1 MMGMS
6 KRTSRR
12 IGKALH
18 GFVTLVSSA
27 SIVLSSFTASFAQA
41 IIVDPSAPG
50 TSFLQTSNG
59 TPQVDIKTPQSGVSL
74 NRFIEFNVGPNG
86 LILNNS
92 TTSGVSVIGQNVT
105 ANPNLMVSGPAST
118 IVTEV
123 TGTAPTSMTGK
134 TEVFGKKA
142 AVIVANPNGIVCNGC
157 AFLNAKSS
165 TLTTGKPIVSGSR
178 VDLAVTKGTVTIGP
192 AGFQPGAQ
200 GGIIGRHVILTG
212 PVVTSGQ
219 GPANDLLVSGGAQR
233 VQGLN
238 GSDLSAS
245 PIVAAPSTT
254 AKASPFAI
262 DAAETGT
269 LRGGD
274 VVIRNPE
281 AGQGVNLYGATDV
294 RSVSATS
301 GGNLFYKDIDTDG
314 AASLAGSEVRQ
325 YGQLT
330 AGGDVTI
337 NGRAFTLYDGRVI
350 ETAGDIT
357 ITGEEFVVI
366 AGEVSG
372 DNVRLDVTN
381 GTLTNTGFLMADG
394 DLTVIAGE
402 NVSQQRQIA
411 REYDTSFDP
420 ALQQYIQAYYT
431 QLAAGGPEADLAA
444 QMIARASRHELVAEY
459 IEKGATATGTN
470 VSMTADGH
478 ITNEGGAIAAT
489 QDVRLTAGADIIN
502 TYLALRSRLDAQDGC
517 SGENCGY
524 RTDFHAGEILAGGDL
539 ILTAGRDIRNIA
551 SDIAAAQNLALT
563 AGRDVKASLKNS
575 SYTATGAVSSST
587 TLTDQE
593 TVLAPSRIM
602 TLYGDIDAAAGRDLL
617 LTGSLVSAGGDL
629 TLGAT
634 GEVRLTSY
642 TGTESDFRAI
652 ESRVRSCTTGKDSYC
667 TWVNNR
673 TVTADGTV
681 LATATSNLVGDAI
694 RVTAGQDLTLIGA
707 RLLASS
713 DLSLTST
720 NGAVLIDGADLPGG
734 IAREGSKDPQMV
746 ELDDALAQS
755 LFGPA
760 GRTTT
765 TATGAAYIAFLQE
778 NDLLTAVEALR
789 RADSGADIKSA
800 ARAVGVQSYVS
811 LADTSKLDTLRREA
825 EAGIAAIWSGAAAQI
840 AAHDAEVSEFH
851 DVFRSELA
859 DLEDRLGDTPA
870 ERKADLTVALQGVKA
885 EYNAAV
891 AAANAAYSAA
901 LAASQAQYG
910 PFLTRSERRYR
921 TVGYGK
927 GRYTQRY
934 YVTVPNPTYVNLK
947 AAADARALST
957 RRAELNRAKSERQLN
972 TALVRASFTDTGIR
986 DEIAALSTSFTGQ
999 LRTFGSEKTA
1009 LVASLNGKLGEAMRR
1024 AGELLEQD
1032 AESDG
1037 ARGDAVARGSVV
1049 EGEKS
1054 LAAALTNEAFPELSL
1069 TENVVT
1075 TASGLIENR
1084 RNGDER
1090 RTRLVTK
1097 TRDVGEFQDVQSTR
1111 QEVRYADT
1119 CTGYGKDRSCY
1130 YTRYYVTVPITE
1142 TRWVITGTQEYQAE
1156 ETYLDGTPSR
1166 TALISTDKAAQD
1178 AFLAATAWRFGSGGT
1193 QNTGSDIPWN
1203 QLLAKGGDLTLTA
1216 STNLLIEDGSV
1227 RAEGLLNT
1235 TSLGNTILRSAD
1247 VTAGDIRMV
1256 AGGALAAEALNL
1268 ETPGNAS
1275 LFGATG
1281 LSITPRAWEYR
1292 VTDTTVPVIG
1302 QLAAKNWGILA
1313 GQTLVSQELSD
1324 VVVGGDLDLNTLG
1337 TLTVGGTRVD
1347 VGHDLTMTASG
1358 DLRLTAP
1365 RSAIEYHV
1373 GDDRNGQ
1380 DLWDVRAH
1388 KTEITAGGDV
1398 MARAGG
1404 MTFLEGTG
1412 ITAQGGIDLAS
1423 GGDLILSA
1431 AQDVREYR
1439 YRTYSKNWFRTKSYQ
1454 LSETRVTN
1462 DGADLVA
1469 GGDIDLES
1477 TNGDLTTAGAR
1488 IESRGGDINISA
1500 TQGDI
1505 YAGTFTDVNRREA
1518 ISRRSTFFG
1527 LFSSNSS
1534 SLIDTRRATGTGA
1547 LASANLTLISGG
1559 NTTLI
1564 GARLAAGGDL
1574 NLNVGGDLNILAAI
1588 NSERKEFFESK
1599 VGAILATTETERSNR
1614 ETAILTSLSAD
1625 GNISFSVGG
1634 QTQLTLYSKPGD
1646 ASVSV
1651 ADLYP
1656 EELEALAGLV
1666 LLDQELLDEYFYD
1679 KTKALSPAFTMVLT
1693 IALTSGFGNLLTSAG
1708 VKGLTVTNASTGVTS
1723 LTHAGRAVA
1732 SFAASSTVGIANGTV
1747 SGDLDL
1753 GQILRNAA
1761 ISAGTSYLQSSI
1773 NLKASGQDQAAA
1785 LAKAQG
1791 NAALAVVD
1799 DLGTRTLLGSAWDPS
1814 LTTSVFGSN
1823 LTVANVLEGAFDAS
1837 IGATVQTAAYGG
1849 SFGDAFKGSFI
1860 NSVVALGLA
1869 DAQTGIGGIFEG
1881 GKNGGEGSLGHVLLH
1896 GLAGCVAAEA
1906 QGADC
1911 AAGAAGGIAQ
1921 AVYAGTLQPNMSA
1934 ADREGA
1940 LNRAQLI
1947 GAFAGYL
1954 FSGGKAENVSVGAAV
1969 AQSGLANNYLTHDE
1983 IGSLQRELSDCAQ
1996 SGDFAACRV
2005 RVLKDYIEISTAHE
2019 QELAACTTD
2028 QCRADHLARIA
2039 VADGVF
2045 NDILFNLNTSGY
2057 EGLQL
2062 AALQYQGADQIDWTP
2077 SQVNAFNQRL
2087 RSEAASTLCS
2097 GSVSS
2102 CDMSVRAELEAWGAL
2117 SEDELNTLNGE
2128 RVAIL
2133 ADLERQARAEIGRDV
2148 CSSGMNAG
2156 ACSTAIDAEIERQ
2169 RQNGNRI
2176 GGAIDLVFGGAEI
2189 LGSVY
2194 LCGQS
2199 AGAACTTASLALAA
2213 HGADTS
2219 IAGARA
2225 LITGEGAL
2233 PMGTQLLMRTGLSE
2247 TQASLAY
2254 DLMVVGFELNAV
2266 RAIAR
2271 QGDAA
2276 LRQTHQVYSNRTLPS
2291 GYTRNADGSVTGSQ
2305 GGAYSTAGIDLN
2317 GQQVYRDSGGRYY
2330 TLDGGVKTQVSNPAG
2345 SPNVTI
2351 TQQQAH
2357 HQGYVDDI
2365 TGQLQSQGYTTT
2377 SGGFYSNCGSTICYP
2392 DITYSAP
2399 GSNRITGVVE
2409 VKTGGAGPSTN
2420 QLTVY
2425 PQIGTGDATP
2435 SSGFVQ
2441 NWNQT
2446 NPGSPLTAGVPMNQ
2460 QGYPNGI
2467 PVYQITAPGLSQ

>member
-1 MMGMS
+1 MMSLS
-6 KRTSRR
+6 KPASRR
-12 IGKALH
+12 IRKALH
-18 GFVTLVSSA
+18 GFVTVVSSA
-27 SIVLSSFTASFAQA
+27 SIVVSSVSSSFAQS

-59 TPQVDIKTPQSGVSL
+59 TPQVNIKTPQSGVSL
-74 NRFIEFNVGPNG
+74 NRFIEFNVGSNG

-92 TTSGVSVIGQNVT
+92 TTNGVSVIGQNVT

-123 TGTAPTSMTGK
+123 TGTASSTMTGK

-157 AFLNAKSS
+157 AFLNTTSS
-165 TLTTGKPIVSGSR
+165 TLTTGKPIVSGNR

-219 GPANDLLVSGGAQR
+219 GAANDLLVSGGAQR

-245 PIVAAPSTT
+245 PIVAAPSTI
-254 AKASPFAI
+254 AKTSPFAI
-262 DAAETGT
+262 DAAETAAI
-269 LRGGD
+269 RGGD

-281 AGQGVNLYGATDV
+281 AGQGVNLYGAADS
-294 RSVSATS
+294 RSFSASS
-301 GGNLFYKDIDTDG
+301 GGNLFYKDINADTTV
-314 AASLAGSEVRQ
+314 SLAGSELRQ

-372 DNVRLDVTN
+372 DNVSVDVTT

-411 REYDTSFDP
+411 REYDIYFDP
-420 ALQQYIQAYYT
+420 ALQQYIQAYYA

-444 QMIARASRHELVAEY
+444 EMIERASRHELVAEY
-459 IEKGATATGTN
+459 IEKGATATGTT
-470 VSMTADGH
+470 VTIKADGDV
-478 ITNEGGAIAAT
+478 TNEGGAIAAT
-489 QDVRLTAGADIIN
+489 SDVRLTAGADILN
-502 TYLALRSRLDAQDGC
+502 TYLALRSRLDAEDGC

-524 RTDFHAGEILAGGDL
+524 RTDFHAGEILAGRDL
-539 ILTAGRDIRNIA
+539 ILTAGRDIRNEA
-551 SDIAAAQNLALT
+551 SDIAAAEKLALT
-563 AGRDVKASLKNS
+563 AGRDVIASLKSS
-575 SYTATGAVSSST
+575 SYTATGAVSPST

-602 TLYGDIDAAAGRDLL
+602 TLYGDLDIMAGRDLL
-617 LTGSLVSAGGDL
+617 LTGSLLSAGDDL
-629 TLGAT
+629 TLDAT
-634 GEVRLTSY
+634 DRVTLTSY
-642 TGTESDFRAI
+642 TGVESDFRVA
-652 ESRVRSCTTGKDSYC
+652 ETRARVCKIGNFFCS
-667 TWVNNR
+667 WVNNK

-681 LATATSNLVGDAI
+681 LATATSNLVGDVI

-707 RLLASS
+707 RLLAES
-713 DLSLTST
+713 DLSLTAT
-720 NGAVLIDGADLPGG
+720 GGAVLINGADLPGD
-734 IAREGSKDPQMV
+734 IAREGSKGPQIV
-746 ELDDALAQS
+746 ELDAALAQS

-765 TATGAAYIAFLQE
+765 TATGEAYIAFLQE

-789 RADSGADIKSA
+789 RAGSGADIEGA

-811 LADTSKLDTLRREA
+811 LTDNSRLDTLRKEA
-825 EAGIAAIWSGAAAQI
+825 EAGIAEIWSEAASEI
-840 AAHDAEVSEFH
+840 AAHDADVAEFH

-859 DLEDRLGDTPA
+859 ELEDRLGDTPS
-870 ERKADLTVALQGVKA
+870 ERQADLAVALREVTTD
-885 EYNAAV
+885 YTAAV
-891 AAANAAYSAA
+891 AAVETTYRAA

-910 PFLTRSERRYR
+910 ALLTRTERRYR
-921 TVGYGK
+921 TEGYGLFRHLK
-927 GRYTQRY
+927 YY

-947 AAADARALST
+947 AAADARALADRT
-957 RRAELNRAKSERQLN
+957 AALNRAASEKQVN

-986 DEIAALSTSFTGQ
+986 DEIEALNTAFTTQLSSFGGQ
-999 LRTFGSEKTA
+999 KTA

-1024 AGELLEQD
+1024 AGELLEQE

-1037 ARGDAVARGSVV
+1037 LRGDAVARGSVV

-1054 LAAALTNEAFPELSL
+1054 LASALTNQAFPELSL

-1075 TASGLIENR
+1075 TAAGQIENR
-1084 RNGDER
+1084 RNGDEL

-1097 TRDVGEFQDVQSTR
+1097 TRDVGEYRDVQSTR
-1111 QEVRYADT
+1111 QEVRYTYT
-1119 CTGYGKDRSCY
+1119 CSGGGKGQYCRNVRS
-1130 YTRYYVTVPITE
+1130 YVTVPVSE
-1142 TRWVITGTQEYQAE
+1142 TRWVVTGTEEYQAE
-1156 ETYLDGTPSR
+1156 ESYLDGTPSR
-1166 TALISTDKAAQD
+1166 RALISSNKAAQD
-1178 AFLAATAWRFGSGGT
+1178 AFLNATAWRFGSGGT

-1203 QLLAKGGDLTLTA
+1203 QLLANGGDLTLTA

-1235 TSLGNTILRSAD
+1235 TSLGNTALRSVD
-1247 VTAGDIRMV
+1247 VSAGDLRLV
-1256 AGGALAAEALNL
+1256 AGGAFGAEALNL

-1275 LFGATG
+1275 FFGATDVA
-1281 LSITPRAWEYR
+1281 ITPRAWEYR
-1292 VTDTTVPVIG
+1292 VTDTKAPITG

-1313 GQTLVSQELSD
+1313 GQTLVSQELSQ

-1337 TLTVGGTRVD
+1337 SLTVGGTRLEVGND
-1347 VGHDLTMTASG
+1347 VTMTASG

-1365 RSAIEYHV
+1365 SSAIEYHV
-1373 GDDRNGQ
+1373 GGDRNGT

-1398 MARAGG
+1398 LARAGG
-1404 MTFLEGTG
+1404 LAFLEGTG

-1477 TNGDLTTAGAR
+1477 TGGDLTTAGAR

-1500 TQGDI
+1500 TDGNI

-1518 ISRRSTFFG
+1518 ISRKSTFFG

-1547 LASANLTLISGG
+1547 LASANLSLVSGG

-1574 NLNVGGDLNILAAI
+1574 NLNVGGDLNIQAAI
-1588 NSERKEFFESK
+1588 DSERKEFFESK

-1634 QTQLTLYSKPGD
+1634 NTYLTLYAKPGE
-1646 ASVSV
+1646 ASASV

-1666 LLDQELLDEYFYD
+1666 LLDQDLLDEYFHD

-1693 IALTSGFGNLLTSAG
+1693 IALTSGFGNLIGAGMKSSA
-1708 VKGLTVTNASTGVTS
+1708 LATNTGQ
-1723 LTHAGRAVA
+1723 LTHLGKAVA
-1732 SFAASSTVGIANGTV
+1732 SMAASTTVGIANGTV
-1747 SGDLDL
+1747 SGELDL

-1761 ISAGTSYLQSSI
+1761 ISAGTSYLQNAV
-1773 NLKASGQDQAAA
+1773 NLRAAGDTTGAASAQAAGSAANQAANA
-1785 LAKAQG
+1785 LG
-1791 NAALAVVD
+1791 N
-1799 DLGTRTLLGSAWDPS
+1799 RTFNLLGGEAWGQGLTDP
-1814 LTTSVFGSN
+1814 LLGFGKN

-1837 IGATVQTAAYGG
+1837 IGATIQTAAYGG
-1849 SFGDAFKGSFI
+1849 NFGDAFKGSFI

-1869 DAQTGIGGIFEG
+1869 DAQTGVGDVFAREG
-1881 GKNGGEGSLGHVLLH
+1881 SGGEGSLGHVLLH

-1921 AVYAGTLQPNMSA
+1921 AIYAGGLDSTTLTDEQQQQ
-1934 ADREGA
+1934 
-1940 LNRAQLI
+1940 RAELI
-1947 GAFAGYL
+1947 GAAAGWL
-1954 FSGGKAENVSVGAAV
+1954 FSGGQAQNVSTAASV
-1969 AQSGLANNYLTHDE
+1969 ALSGMINNRQLHANEKE
-1983 IGSLQRELSDCAQ
+1983 ILSDMLGRPIDDA
-1996 SGDFAACRV
+1996 DFDALDGVSDAERATLAAACALIKCSAHLSVNHPDYAARV
-2005 RVLKDYIEISTAHE
+2005 ALEREGWQNLTEIRRLMQAGNTYAGYDVQAEHG
-2019 QELAACTTD
+2019 
-2028 QCRADHLARIA
+2028 HLYLGDRE
-2039 VADGVF
+2039 DRG
-2045 NDILFNLNTSGY
+2045 DSGY
-2057 EGLQL
+2057 EVGAFLYTGTDARYDWTLSAGHDIYGQKSSLPQVVLDGLLGLASDPTRLWHGLVDEVQGTAEVWAAVFTDAGISDAGGQL
-2062 AALQYQGADQIDWTP
+2062 ALKQALRGMDYADAATLAYLNGGLSNEEFRQALTDTAQAPAVLQTIVLGYAAGGYSLARGALVPRVVRPIPEIISIDGARF
-2077 SQVNAFNQRL
+2077 SQTTASPWFSPDGLFGGLSISDVATRL
-2087 RSEAASTLCS
+2087 RSGSLSPSDVPVQTIVVDNTTLIVNTRSSLALSQAGVPRSQWITIDMTGDAATEALIRARLDRNGLTTAGTSTLRITGSGSTASTL
-2097 GSVSS
+2097 
-2102 CDMSVRAELEAWGAL
+2102 
-2117 SEDELNTLNGE
+2117 
-2128 RVAIL
+2128 
-2133 ADLERQARAEIGRDV
+2133 
-2148 CSSGMNAG
+2148 
-2156 ACSTAIDAEIERQ
+2156 
-2169 RQNGNRI
+2169 I
-2176 GGAIDLVFGGAEI
+2176 GGGSLLPPGG
-2189 LGSVY
+2189 
-2194 LCGQS
+2194 
-2199 AGAACTTASLALAA
+2199 
-2213 HGADTS
+2213 D
-2219 IAGARA
+2219 
-2225 LITGEGAL
+2225 
-2233 PMGTQLLMRTGLSE
+2233 
-2247 TQASLAY
+2247 
-2254 DLMVVGFELNAV
+2254 
-2266 RAIAR
+2266 
-2271 QGDAA
+2271 
-2276 LRQTHQVYSNRTLPS
+2276 
-2291 GYTRNADGSVTGSQ
+2291 
-2305 GGAYSTAGIDLN
+2305 
-2317 GQQVYRDSGGRYY
+2317 
-2330 TLDGGVKTQVSNPAG
+2330 
-2345 SPNVTI
+2345 
-2351 TQQQAH
+2351 
-2357 HQGYVDDI
+2357 
-2365 TGQLQSQGYTTT
+2365 
-2377 SGGFYSNCGSTICYP
+2377 
-2392 DITYSAP
+2392 
-2399 GSNRITGVVE
+2399 
-2409 VKTGGAGPSTN
+2409 
-2420 QLTVY
+2420 
-2425 PQIGTGDATP
+2425 
-2435 SSGFVQ
+2435 
-2441 NWNQT
+2441 
-2446 NPGSPLTAGVPMNQ
+2446 
-2460 QGYPNGI
+2460 
-2467 PVYQITAPGLSQ
+2467 